1 MLCIDVCVLL
11 FLCVGVGVC
20 VCVCLLDECCCG
32 VGESGLCFRN
42 SFVMFCAAASVAA
55 AAQAQQHRQRVAAAG
70 CSCLWECFCIWL
82 KDYGTGEQLE

>member
-1 MLCIDVCVLL
+1 MCVCVLL
-11 FLCVGVGVC
+11 LLCVGVGVC
-20 VCVCLLDECCCG
+20 VLDECCC
-32 VGESGLCFRN
+32 VGESGLWFRN